1 MEALETY
8 DWPGNIRELENLIH
22 RAMIVAPGPDLMVKL
37 YERAAEFDGE
47 SSTLQDV
54 ERNHTLRLLKES
66 AWVIEGKNGA
76 ADRLGLNA
84 APYDRE

>member
-1 MEALETY
+1 MEALKTY
-8 DWPGNIRELENLIH
+8 DWQGNIRELENLIH

-54 ERNHTLRLLKES
+54 ERNDILRLLKES
-66 AWVIEGKNGA
+66 AW
-76 ADRLGLNA
+76 
-84 APYDRE
+84 